1 MSSTMISEYRTKLIS
16 KEISQQ
22 KLDELSEVADEEKNA
37 QQRL

>member
-1 MSSTMISEYRTKLIS
+1 MSSTMISEYRTKFIS

-37 QQRL
+37 QQRW